1 MEQALTVVESARPR
15 LRVALA
21 RLLQTVGWAG
31 VLGVAFALVALVV
44 AQSASAKR
52 HATRVVENRVA
63 ATESAPPQAV
73 VSATAATIPST
84 LRLPSRA
91 DVPLLLTRIE
101 RAAVGNDL
109 PWIAGDYR
117 LVPAS
122 DRQPAALDVRCAFKA
137 PYPKLRAMLAEVL
150 GSASAVTFREMS
162 FSRSAIDVAEVEARF
177 AIVIFLADD
186 DDRIAPPARER

>member
-15 LRVALA
+15 WRVALA